1 MSNDG
6 IMLTIGEDG
15 IARAYDDTY
24 DITIHCESEE
34 EQERAKKLLMERME
48 LQRTQIAYGGETK
61 LQWIP
66 VTDGDEWK
74 PPVDED
80 GESDLILLSFENFPN
95 SCIGVYRED
104 EEGGAFFCEDDDDPL
119 TSIGLF
125 VNAWMPLPAPYRE
138 E

>member
-1 MSNDG
+1 MNDG

-15 IARAYDDTY
+15 IARAYDTTY
-24 DITIHCESEE
+24 DITIHCESAE
-34 EQERAKKLLMERME
+34 EQEKAKKLLMKRTE
-48 LQRTQIAYGGETK
+48 LQ
-61 LQWIP
+61 WVP

-95 SCIGVYRED
+95 PCIGVYRED
-104 EEGGAFFCEDDDDPL
+104 EEGGAFFHEDDDDPL

-125 VNAWMPLPAPYRE
+125 VNAWMPLPKPYRE

>member
-6 IMLTIGEDG
+6 IMLTIGDDG

-24 DITIHCESEE
+24 DITIHCKSAE
-34 EQERAKKLLMERME
+34 EQEKAKKLLMR
-48 LQRTQIAYGGETK
+48 RTK
-61 LQWIP
+61 LPWIP